1 MARLGSFLSGGI
13 IGGIVGAAVTILLT
27 PSSGQ
32 ELRDQMQDRVQE
44 IQLNVK
50 NAAAS
55 RRAELEQEL
64 VLLRE
69 PHKEEK

>member
-1 MARLGSFLSGGI
+1 MARLGSFLSGSI

-32 ELRDQMQDRVQE
+32 ELREQMQDRVQE

-50 NAAAS
+50 NAAAT

-69 PHKEEK
+69 PRKPE

>member
-13 IGGIVGAAVTILLT
+13 IGGIIGAAITLLLT

-32 ELRDQMQDRVQE
+32 DLRDQMQERVQE
-44 IQLNVK
+44 IQTNVK
-50 NAAAS
+50 NAAAT

-69 PHKEEK
+69 PHKAE

>member
-32 ELRDQMQDRVQE
+32 ELRDQLQDRVQE
-44 IQLNVK
+44 IQTNVK
-50 NAAAS
+50 NAATT
-55 RRAELEQEL
+55 RRSELEQEL

-69 PHKEEK
+69 PHKSE